1 MKDIEIK
8 INYETRMVDL
18 SKTIIGNDG
27 ENLQG
32 NLIFSFTDRFVN
44 GQGRLEY
51 EIGAEKRYAI
61 LEKID
66 ENYIIPIKSVM
77 TKEGSIDM
85 QLVIT
90 EGTDD
95 TEIPIFKSNI
105 FYVTCKKSI
114 NAEIKE
120 PDGYELWIDNAN
132 ALLNRFQETIDVIET
147 DGTGEKYLSDDGT
160 YKFVKNTNDEGTIT
174 DVLVDGVSVVTDGVA
189 NIDFSNVTELDKV
202 LRDILEAIQT
212 GTSAS
217 VIIEEIEQL
226 IVSYFENKTVEEVE
240 S

>member
-8 INYETRMVDL
+8 IKKETRMVEINKYIL
-18 SKTIIGNDG
+18 GNDG

-32 NLIFSFTDRFVN
+32 NFVFTFDEFVD
-44 GQGRLEY
+44 GQARLEY
-51 EIGAEKRYAI
+51 QLQGEKYFIVLNKKDYTYQTPI
-61 LEKID
+61 L
-66 ENYIIPIKSVM
+66 SVL
-77 TKEGSIDM
+77 TKRGQIDM

-90 EGTDD
+90 EGTNENE
-95 TEIPIFKSNI
+95 TPIFKSNI
-105 FYVTCKKSI
+105 FYLTCNASI
-114 NAEIKE
+114 NAEIE
-120 PDGYELWIDNAN
+120 QPDGYELWIDNAN
-132 ALLNRFQETIDVIET
+132 ALLNRFQETIDVIKT

>member
-1 MKDIEIK
+1 MKNIEIK

-51 EIGAEKRYAI
+51 EIDAEKRYAI

-77 TKEGSIDM
+77 TKRGQIDM

-90 EGTDD
+90 EGTNEN
-95 TEIPIFKSNI
+95 EIPIFKSNI
-105 FYVTCKKSI
+105 FYLTCNASI
-114 NAEIKE
+114 NAEIE
-120 PDGYELWIDNAN
+120 QPDGYELWIDNAN

-189 NIDFSNVTELDKV
+189 NIDFSNITELDKV

-217 VIIEEIEQL
+217 TIIEEIEQL

-240 S
+240 A

>member
-8 INYETRMVDL
+8 INKETRMIEMT
-18 SKTIIGNDG
+18 KHTIGNDG

-32 NLIFSFTDRFVN
+32 NLIFVFDDFVD
-44 GQGRLEY
+44 GQARLEY
-51 EIGAEKRYAI
+51 EIWSQK
-61 LEKID
+61 
-66 ENYIIPIKSVM
+66 NYIVLNKEKNSYTTPIKNVI
-77 TKEGSIDM
+77 TKHGTINM

-90 EGTDD
+90 EGTNGE
-95 TEIPIFKSNI
+95 EIPVFKSNK
-105 FYVTCKKSI
+105 FYLYCNASI
-114 NAEIKE
+114 NAIDEA